1 MAPLLPRPDNRY
13 MEGLIIKAISGFYYV
28 ETENKQLFE
37 CKARGRFKNNKQ
49 SLLVGDRVEIMPDG
63 DKGVINAVKRR
74 KNELDRPPVANIDKL
89 FIVSS
94 SVVPSPSTLLI
105 DRMTALCAY
114 KNIKPI
120 IVFNKNDL
128 EDVTPWCNIY
138 KNAGFKTIACSAV
151 SGEGMEEIISEL
163 QGGISAFTGNSGAG
177 KSSLL
182 NKIFPKLAL
191 GTGDVSE
198 KLGRGRHTTRHT
210 ELFPHSY
217 NGYVAD
223 TPGFS
228 SLEADKDD
236 LTFKEN
242 LSSLFPDFED
252 FAAFCRFSDCKH
264 IGEKGCAVCS
274 AVEKG
279 KIEETRYKSYITMYE
294 ELKDV
299 KAWNIK
305 K

>member
-1 MAPLLPRPDNRY
+1 

-28 ETENKQLFE
+28 ETKEKQVYE
-37 CKARGRFKNNKQ
+37 CKARGKFKNNNQ
-49 SLLVGDRVEIMPDG
+49 SLLVGDRVEFEPDV
-63 DKGVINAVKRR
+63 DKGVIDAVKQR
-74 KNELDRPPVANIDKL
+74 KNALNRPPVANIDKL

-114 KNIKPI
+114 KSIQPV

-128 EDVTPWCNIY
+128 EDVTPWCKIY
-138 KNAGFKTIACSAV
+138 QNAGFKTIACSAV
-151 SGEGMEEIISEL
+151 SGEGINDITVEL
-163 QGGISAFTGNSGAG
+163 QGAVSAFTGNSGAG

-182 NKIFPKLAL
+182 NKIFPDLSL

-210 ELFPHSY
+210 ELFAHNF

-228 SLEADKDD
+228 SLEADKED
-236 LTFKEN
+236 LNFKES
-242 LSSLFPDFED
+242 LSSLFTDFEP
-252 FAAFCRFSDCKH
+252 FAFDCRFSDCKH
-264 IGEKGCAVCS
+264 IGEKGCAVCR
-274 AVEKG
+274 AVNEG
-279 KIEETRYKSYITMYE
+279 KIEETRYKSYMAMFE

>member
-1 MAPLLPRPDNRY
+1 MD
-13 MEGLIIKAISGFYYV
+13 GLIIKAISGFYYISA
-28 ETENKQLFE
+28 ENGNIYE
-37 CKARGRFKNNKQ
+37 CKARGRFKNANQ
-49 SLLVGDRVEIMPDG
+49 TLLVGDRVDFTPDG
-63 DKGVINAVKRR
+63 EKGVVDAVKER
-74 KNELDRPPVANIDKL
+74 KNTLNRPPVANIDKL

-94 SVVPSPSTLLI
+94 SVVPSPNTLLI

-114 KNIKPI
+114 KNIEPV

-128 EDVTPWCNIY
+128 EDVGLWCRIY

-151 SGEGMEEIISEL
+151 SGEGIEDIINEL
-163 QGGISAFTGNSGAG
+163 KGCVSAFTGNSGAG

-182 NKIFPKLAL
+182 NKIFPTLSL
-191 GTGDVSE
+191 NTGSVSE

-210 ELFPHSY
+210 ELFAH
-217 NGYVAD
+217 NFGGYVAD

-228 SLEADKDD
+228 SLEAEKDD

-242 LSSLFPDFED
+242 LSDFFTDFE
-252 FAAFCRFSDCKH
+252 AFKFDCRFSDCNH
-264 IGEKGCAVCS
+264 TGDKGCAVLG
-274 AVEKG
+274 AVKEG
-279 KIEETRYKSYITMYE
+279 KIEETRYKSYLTIFE
-294 ELKDV
+294 ELKDL